1 VFVWVA
7 INRSTLVLIVEYPF
21 PLGRSRGSGHW
32 VRSVDEVLCDDQAL
46 MKEREAVSFL
56 FFLFKRYDRL
66 KSIGANQMTWMMI
79 IE

>member
-1 VFVWVA
+1 
-7 INRSTLVLIVEYPF
+7 
-21 PLGRSRGSGHW
+21 
-32 VRSVDEVLCDDQAL
+32 VLCDDQAL